1 VHFRHHKTL
10 LIILLLVELIL
21 AANVDIERMFRLNLA
36 MGVVYFGVVFWFIF
50 GERQWW
56 PYLFAGVAYITYI
69 VSYRLLSVFD
79 LSFDRVSYHLYLAL
93 LWGCIWLIHSFVERN
108 MGSPVAPPAKDH
120 SKRLTLDDDDKDDDF
135 Y

>member
-1 VHFRHHKTL
+1 MHFRHHKTVL
-10 LIILLLVELIL
+10 VILLLVELVL
-21 AANVDIERMFRLNLA
+21 AANVDIERAYRLNLA

-79 LSFDRVSYHLYLAL
+79 MVFDRVSYHLFLAL
-93 LWGCIWLIHSFVERN
+93 LWGIILLIHTFVERHI
-108 MGSPVAPPAKDH
+108 GPPVAPPEKDH
-120 SKRLTLDDDDKDDDF
+120 SKTITPDDD
-135 Y
+135 

>member
-1 VHFRHHKTL
+1 MHFRHHKIL
-10 LIILLLVELIL
+10 LVILLLVELLL
-21 AANVDIERMFRLNLA
+21 AANIEIERMHRLNLA

-56 PYLFAGVAYITYI
+56 PYLLAGVTYIVYI

-79 LSFDRVSYHLYLAL
+79 LTFDRVSYHLYLAL
-93 LWGCIWLIHSFVERN
+93 LWGSIWLIHTFVERN
-108 MGSPVAPPAKDH
+108 MGPPVAPPQKDH
-120 SKRLTLDDDDKDDDF
+120 SNRLTLDDDKDDDP